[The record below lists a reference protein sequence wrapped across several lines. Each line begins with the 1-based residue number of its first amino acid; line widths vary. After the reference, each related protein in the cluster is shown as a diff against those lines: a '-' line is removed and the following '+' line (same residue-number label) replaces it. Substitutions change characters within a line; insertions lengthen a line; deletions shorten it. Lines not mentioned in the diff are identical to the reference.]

1 MTTEITLK
9 KDTINSLVNKE
20 LKKNLRTML
29 QAMESGR
36 KSSWKFATAVYNV
49 INGEEFTD
57 DFKSQDDFAKY
68 IGLSKASI
76 SQYVGAVKFIIDRGI
91 DLNTTKY
98 TLGLA
103 YLYSTIDDFNDFV
116 NWFEDHFKLELDEL
130 SVKKARE
137 IIKTYEDSMV
147 DDTDDTD
154 NTDDTDDTDDT
165 DNTDD
170 TEDDTDENP
179 IEMIVAIMKEYG
191 LTKKDLIDALDD

>member
-9 KDTINSLVNKE
+9 AETINSLANKE

-29 QAMESGR
+29 QAMETGR

-49 INGEEFTD
+49 INGKEFTD

-76 SQYVGAVKFIIDRGI
+76 SQYVGAVQFILDRGI
-91 DLNTTKY
+91 DLSATKY

-103 YLYSTIDDFNDFV
+103 YLYSTIEDFDDFV
-116 NWFEDHFKLELDEL
+116 NWFKKQLSVELDEV
-130 SVKKARE
+130 SVKNARE
-137 IIKTYEDSMV
+137 IIKAYEDSMV
-147 DDTDDTD
+147 DDTADDDTAD
-154 NTDDTDDTDDT
+154 DDTADDDTVDDTDDDD
-165 DNTDD
+165 
-170 TEDDTDENP
+170 P

>member
-9 KDTINSLVNKE
+9 SETINSLVNKE

-76 SQYVGAVKFIIDRGI
+76 SQYVGAVKFILSRDI
-91 DLNTTKY
+91 DLTKTKY

-103 YLYSTIDDFNDFV
+103 YLYSTIDDFDDFV

-137 IIKTYEDSMV
+137 IITAYNDSMI
-147 DDTDDTD
+147 DDSDDA
-154 NTDDTDDTDDT
+154 TDDTDDSDDSDDATDD
-165 DNTDD
+165 
-170 TEDDTDENP
+170 NP